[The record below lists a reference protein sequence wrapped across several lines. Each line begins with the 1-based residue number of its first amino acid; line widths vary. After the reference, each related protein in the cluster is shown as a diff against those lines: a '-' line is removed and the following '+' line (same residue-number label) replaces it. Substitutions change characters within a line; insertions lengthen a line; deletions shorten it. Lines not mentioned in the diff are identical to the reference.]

1 MNDRRFI
8 ELLNLYLDHQIDS
21 DEAAELESEVMR
33 SPARRR
39 TYDQYCRLQRGCG
52 LLGER
57 ERSAAPAS
65 MAFARSLRDAERKIA
80 APRRESS
87 WWSPVYVGAFTAS
100 AMAACVAVIVVV
112 RERTPA
118 LGAGGV
124 TTIAQASFVAPS
136 EAGTPL
142 AAEPALAVT
151 TTQNTPEVV
160 RPTLASFELQPVLAS
175 SGFGVARNSREAE
188 IASNDREVLE
198 WMQRVE
204 QSGLQP
210 IVVDDQTF
218 EARATLHQ
226 DNRVFRS
233 RHGLQGNAEFT
244 AFQFQR

>member
-8 ELLNLYLDHQIDS
+8 ELLNLYLDHQIDA
-21 DEAAELESEVMR
+21 DEAAELETEVMR

-39 TYDQYCRLQRGCG
+39 TYEQYCRLQRGCG

-65 MAFARSLRDAERKIA
+65 VAFARSLREAERKIA
-80 APRRESS
+80 APRRRTS
-87 WWSPVYVGAFTAS
+87 WWSPAYTGAFAAS
-100 AMAACVAVIVVV
+100 AMAACVAVIIVV
-112 RERTPA
+112 RER
-118 LGAGGV
+118 
-124 TTIAQASFVAPS
+124 APS
-136 EAGTPL
+136 PTSEGATNNAQVSVVTPSEMPVATESSL
-142 AAEPALAVT
+142 AAVA
-151 TTQNTPEVV
+151 TPVSTGSI
-160 RPTLASFELQPVLAS
+160 RPTLASFEFQPVLTA
-175 SGFGVARNSREAE
+175 SGFGVARNAREAE
-188 IASNDREVLE
+188 IASNDREVRE

-204 QSGLQP
+204 QSGMQS
-210 IVVDDQTF
+210 IVVDDQAF